1 MRRSH
6 SYSKRELLDS
16 CLRQFFYEYYA
27 AAKKLPFDPVRKP
40 LVQELKEF
48 TGVYLLAG
56 EKLHWFIEQFLKKGP
71 TSRDWAERTCLAGFD
86 LAVRYSRDPEANAG
100 LRDTAYPPPM
110 LLEFYYG
117 DPRAEELAS
126 KARVSLCGG
135 IKRFLE
141 DGPIRDLWTDITSG
155 EHYVE
160 QRVGGLP
167 KFDEFGIEGQID
179 LVGRTATGV
188 RVVDWKLGVN
198 GGSHDSLQ
206 MLIYGLWAEKKFQVD
221 PTKVSARRVFL
232 GDGTVEPERP
242 LDRGQMAV
250 GKARMLQDIE
260 LMKELDPYGRTGI
273 EEVFSPCQRE
283 NVCRQ
288 CKYQGVCPDRRSGL
302 APRQT
307 SVSLT
312 VRSSGA

>member
-6 SYSKRELLDS
+6 SYSKRELLDR

-27 AAKKLPFDPVRKP
+27 ASKKLPFDSARKP
-40 LVQELKEF
+40 LVQKLKQC

-56 EKLHWFIEQFLKKGP
+56 EKLHWFIEQFLKKGSS
-71 TSRDWAERTCLAGFD
+71 SRNWAERTCTSSFD
-86 LAVRYSRDPEANAG
+86 LAVRYSRDPEANVG
-100 LRDTAYPPPM
+100 LQDLAYPPPM
-110 LLEFYYG
+110 LLEFYYA
-117 DPRAEELAS
+117 DPQADELAA
-126 KARVSLCGG
+126 KARESLCRGVR
-135 IKRFLE
+135 RFLE
-141 DGPIRDLWTDITSG
+141 HESVKELWTEITTG

-167 KFDEFGIEGQID
+167 KFDDFGIEGQID
-179 LVGRTATGV
+179 LVGRDTDRV
-188 RVVDWKLGVN
+188 RIVDWKLGVS

-206 MLIYGLWAEKKFQVD
+206 MLIYGLWAEKKFRVEPSQ
-221 PTKVSARRVFL
+221 VSARRVFL

-242 LDRGQMAV
+242 LDRGIMVV

-273 EEVFSPCQRE
+273 EEAFSPCHRE

-288 CKYQGVCPDRRSGL
+288 CKYQGICQDSSSGL
-302 APRQT
+302 TPKQT
-307 SVSLT
+307 SALLT
-312 VRSSGA
+312 GLPSPV

>member
-6 SYSKRELLDS
+6 SYSKRELLNS

-27 AAKKLPFDPVRKP
+27 ASKKLPFDSARKP
-40 LVQELKEF
+40 LVQKLKEF

-71 TSRDWAERTCLAGFD
+71 SSRDWAERTSTSGFD

-100 LRDTAYPPPM
+100 LQNLAYPPPM

-117 DPRAEELAS
+117 DPRAEELAE
-126 KARVSLCGG
+126 KAREALFRGVR
-135 IKRFLE
+135 RFLE
-141 DGPIRDLWTDITSG
+141 HEPVKKLWSEITTG

-179 LVGRTATGV
+179 LVGRDTERV
-188 RVVDWKLGVN
+188 RVVDWKLGVS

-206 MLIYGLWAEKKFQVD
+206 MLIYGLWAEKKFRVEPSQVS
-221 PTKVSARRVFL
+221 VRRVFL
-232 GDGTVEPERP
+232 GDGTVEPDRP
-242 LDRGQMAV
+242 LDRGIMVV

-260 LMKELDPYGRTGI
+260 LMKELDPYGRTGM
-273 EEVFSPCQRE
+273 EEVFSPCHRE

-288 CKYQGVCPDRRSGL
+288 CKYQGICPDSRSGL
-302 APRQT
+302 APKQT
-307 SVSLT
+307 SASLM
-312 VRSSGA
+312 VLPSPV